1 MKSTSLALGRVRDVG
16 EERAFFISANGYD
29 GFRTRQD
36 ALYRSENF
44 DRIFIILGGPG
55 TGKSSLMRTVAEAA
69 DQVGAEIEYI
79 YCSSD
84 PASLD
89 GVIISK
95 GAHRVAL
102 LDGTAPHERG
112 ASVPGAIDEIV
123 HLGTCWDTDLLI
135 KSKSRIQGEQKAGE
149 TAFARARSYLS
160 LAGEVSRALSLELD
174 RIIEREKLEA
184 AVTRELR
191 SVHVTNRPY
200 EEVRYLSACGAGG
213 VVRLN
218 TFAKECEVVCISNEY
233 GAAHRYLNVL
243 LSRLRSEGVYG
254 YWRFPSCYDDKI
266 TESIYLP
273 QNKRLYLVD
282 NGESCTRKI
291 NIKRFVNKEK
301 EVAGRAHIRRLL
313 HLRNEMTHAA
323 CLCFGEASARHFA
336 LEKIYGEAMDF
347 GKKSAIAHLITKK
360 VFALLNPSRKD

>member
-1 MKSTSLALGRVRDVG
+1 MKNTSLVTGRVRDVQ

-29 GFRTRQD
+29 GFRTRQGT
-36 ALYRSENF
+36 LYRSECF

-89 GVIISK
+89 GVILSK
-95 GAHRVAL
+95 GGHRVAL

-112 ASVPGAIDEIV
+112 ASVPGAIDELV
-123 HLGTCWDTDLLI
+123 HLGACWDTEMLI
-135 KSKSRIQGEQKAGE
+135 QSKDRIQNEKKEAD
-149 TAFARARSYLS
+149 AAYARARSYLAV
-160 LAGEVSRALSLELD
+160 AGELSRALSLELD
-174 RIIEREKLEA
+174 RIIEQEKLAA

-191 SVHVTNRPY
+191 SVRVTNRSF

-218 TFAKECEVVCISNEY
+218 TFAKECDVVCVTNEY
-233 GAAHRYLNVL
+233 GAAHRYLNEML
-243 LSRLRSEGVYG
+243 ARLQSEGVYG

-266 TESIYLP
+266 TEGIYLP
-273 QNKRLYLVD
+273 QNKRLYLID
-282 NGESCTRKI
+282 NGERCERKI

-313 HLRNEMTHAA
+313 RLREEMVGVA
-323 CLCFGEASARHFA
+323 CESFGEAASRHFA
-336 LEKIYGEAMDF
+336 LEKIYGQAMDF
-347 GKKSAIAHLITKK
+347 HKKEAIAFLLTKK
-360 VFALLNPSRKD
+360 VFALLDPQHQD